1 MKFEDIQTSI
11 SNKLGDENT
20 SLIADDMA
28 NLITLNSNHE
38 NTIKGLNDEI
48 TKLKKDKETLISAN
62 GNLLQKIS
70 VQDENILKPKEK
82 EDESY
87 TPFDFRSVYDEKG
100 NFKRK
105 L

>member
-1 MKFEDIQTSI
+1 MNFDDIQTSI
-11 SNKLGDENT
+11 KSKLGDENI
-20 SLIADDMA
+20 SKISDDLA
-28 NLITLNSNHE
+28 NLITLNTTHE
-38 NTIKGLNDEI
+38 TKINDLNSEI
-48 TKLKKDKETLISAN
+48 TKLKEDKETLITAN

-70 VQDENILKPKEK
+70 VENDEILNPKK
-82 EDESY
+82 ENEDAY

>member
-1 MKFEDIQTSI
+1 MNFDDIQTSI
-11 SNKLGDENT
+11 KSKLGDENI
-20 SLIADDMA
+20 SKISDDLA
-28 NLITLNSNHE
+28 NLISLNTSHQT
-38 NTIKGLNDEI
+38 TIDNLNNEI
-48 TKLKKDKETLISAN
+48 SKLKSDKETLITAN

-70 VQDENILKPKEK
+70 VENENILNPKK
-82 EDESY
+82 DEDEVY